1 MRASMGMTSGSCCR
15 LKHGAGEVDEGSSAP
30 LRGCRMERR
39 KDIRFRTRFDALF
52 SSGPAEGAGV
62 LADLSYSGARLEEAS
77 LRPDLGTSV
86 RLYVFVHPVAPFE
99 LIGHVT
105 RHTES
110 GFVILYEVSDPE
122 VRRLVDDVSAIVA
135 APQ

>member
-1 MRASMGMTSGSCCR
+1 
-15 LKHGAGEVDEGSSAP
+15 
-30 LRGCRMERR
+30 MERR

-62 LADLSYSGARLEEAS
+62 LADLSYSGARLEEVS
-77 LRPDLGTSV
+77 LRPELGTSV
-86 RLYVFVHPVAPFE
+86 RLYVFVQPVAPFE
-99 LIGHVT
+99 LVGRVT

-122 VRRLVDDVSAIVA
+122 VSRLVDDVSAIVA

>member
-1 MRASMGMTSGSCCR
+1 
-15 LKHGAGEVDEGSSAP
+15 
-30 LRGCRMERR
+30 MERR

-52 SSGPAEGAGV
+52 SSGPAEGAAV
-62 LADLSYSGARLEEAS
+62 LTDLSYSGARLEEAS

-86 RLYVFVHPVAPFE
+86 RLYVFVQPVAPFE
-99 LIGHVT
+99 LVGHVT

-122 VRRLVDDVSAIVA
+122 VRRLVDDVSAIVE

>member
-1 MRASMGMTSGSCCR
+1 
-15 LKHGAGEVDEGSSAP
+15 
-30 LRGCRMERR
+30 MERR
-39 KDIRFRTRFDALF
+39 KDIRFKARFDALI

-62 LADLSYSGARLEEAS
+62 LADLSYSGARVEQVS
-77 LRPDLGTSV
+77 LRPDLGPNV
-86 RLYVFVHPVAPFE
+86 RLYVFVQPVAPFE
-99 LIGHVT
+99 LIGSVT

-135 APQ
+135 APPQ